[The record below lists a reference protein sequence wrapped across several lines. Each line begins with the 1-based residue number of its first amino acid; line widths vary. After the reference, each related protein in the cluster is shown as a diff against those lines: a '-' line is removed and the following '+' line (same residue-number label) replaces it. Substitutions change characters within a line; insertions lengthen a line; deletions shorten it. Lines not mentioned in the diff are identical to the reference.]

1 MSTTSGALGRER
13 SGGANTVLFVVLGLL
28 FLFAIVDF
36 GYLYY
41 KGKQD
46 SQAKTYAT
54 QIQVLSQALARYAA
68 NAAGGNE
75 LAFKE
80 LDDTRNKIDGYV
92 RTLNSGNA
100 KDGVPGYANEATVK
114 PELDAL
120 TKAWAS
126 LQTDATKITSNQ
138 DLSLIHI

>member
-13 SGGANTVLFVVLGLL
+13 SGGANTALFVVLGLL

-46 SQAKTYAT
+46 SQAKTYTT
-54 QIQVLSQALARYAA
+54 QIQVLSQALATYAA
-68 NAAGGNE
+68 ESAAGNE
-75 LAFKE
+75 FAVKE
-80 LDDTRNKIDGYV
+80 LESTRGNIDTYV
-92 RTLNSGNA
+92 RNLNEGD
-100 KDGVPGYANEATVK
+100 KRGMTGYKNEVTVK

-120 TKAWAS
+120 NKAWVA
-126 LQTDATKITSNQ
+126 LQTNATKILSNQ
-138 DLSLIHI
+138 PL